1 MYKENNPPDSPSLS
15 YSLSLRTGLATYRPS
30 PDGGGGGGGG
40 GGALRRTRK
49 SLPDS
54 VVRRRFAADFG
65 HQEGKRARGKLN
77 GTL

>member
-15 YSLSLRTGLATYRPS
+15 YFLSLRTGLATYRPS
-30 PDGGGGGGGG
+30 PDGGGGGG

-54 VVRRRFAADFG
+54 VVRRRFAADFS